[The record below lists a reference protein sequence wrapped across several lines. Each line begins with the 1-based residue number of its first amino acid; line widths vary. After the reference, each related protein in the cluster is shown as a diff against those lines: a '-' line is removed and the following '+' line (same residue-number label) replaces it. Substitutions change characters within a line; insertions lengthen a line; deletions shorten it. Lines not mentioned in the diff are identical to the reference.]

1 MQLLKRHRR
10 PRGSSPRGDFE
21 QAKDFAISSEEARIA
36 ADRKKTEAL
45 REARFRIQRE
55 AQGADRE

>member
-55 AQGADRE
+55 TQGADRE